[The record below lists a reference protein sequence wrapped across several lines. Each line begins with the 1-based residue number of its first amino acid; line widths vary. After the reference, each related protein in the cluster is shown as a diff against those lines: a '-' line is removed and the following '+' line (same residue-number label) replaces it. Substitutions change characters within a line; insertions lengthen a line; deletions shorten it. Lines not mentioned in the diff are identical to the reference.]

1 MTQRCSRRWRSRT
14 TQVERLVAFLRSHPE
29 ATSLEVTLACR
40 IVNVTG
46 RVSDARAQGI
56 DIVCERRSDGE
67 FGYRVRESRPV
78 DVGTQEAM
86 RLL

>member
-1 MTQRCSRRWRSRT
+1 MTQ
-14 TQVERLVAFLRSHPE
+14 VDRLVAFLRANPGS
-29 ATSLEVTLACR
+29 TSLEVTLACR

-67 FGYRVRESRPV
+67 FGYRVRERVPV
-78 DVGTQEAM
+78 TRGTQEA
-86 RLL
+86 LAL

>member
-1 MTQRCSRRWRSRT
+1 M

-46 RVSDARAQGI
+46 RVSDARTQGI

-67 FGYRVRESRPV
+67 FGYRVREARAV
-78 DVGTQEAM
+78 TVGEQVGMA
-86 RLL
+86 L